1 MSTAMLVVIAL
12 TGIVTIVTVE
22 SRASRLDRRIRALD
36 RKVDL
41 LLEHLQIRNDDPQLA
56 DVAALARDGQD
67 VAAIKKYRE
76 ITGAGLLEAKQ
87 AVDRMTP

>member
-12 TGIVTIVTVE
+12 IGIVTLVTVE
-22 SRASRLDRRIRALD
+22 SRSSRLDRRIRALD

-56 DVAALARDGQD
+56 EVAALARDGQD
-67 VAAIKKYRE
+67 VAAIRKYRE

-87 AVDRMTP
+87 AVDRMPP